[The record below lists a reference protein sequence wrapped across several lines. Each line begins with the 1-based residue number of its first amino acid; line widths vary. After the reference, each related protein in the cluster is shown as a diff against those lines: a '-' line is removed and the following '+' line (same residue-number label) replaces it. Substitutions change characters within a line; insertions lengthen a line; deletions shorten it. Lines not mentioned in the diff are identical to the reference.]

1 MFRFFTRRISGLIV
15 TFAIITVISFGIIH
29 LAPGSPAEMGA
40 LNPQISKAQ
49 IDKINRLYGLNQ
61 PIFKQYINWIKNLA
75 HANFGVSLVDGRP
88 VSEKILE
95 RIPIT
100 VTINLISMLLI
111 LAAGIPIGIL
121 MAATES
127 KLPDKLL
134 TFFVFIGYATPGFW
148 LALLLML
155 FFGVNLH
162 ILPIAGLHSIG
173 ADKLSALGYFADEAK
188 HLVLPIFVSA
198 FGGLAGISRYVRGE
212 MITEFS
218 RGYIKY
224 LDARGMSKTS
234 IIKHAARNSL
244 LPIIT
249 ILGLSVP
256 GLIGGSVIF
265 ETIFAI
271 PGMGQLFYQSA
282 MARDYP
288 VILGIL
294 VIGAILTLLGN
305 LIADLAYGLADP
317 RTRTEAAS

>member
-1 MFRFFTRRISGLIV
+1 MLKFFATKLFSLTV
-15 TFAIITVISFGIIH
+15 TFIIITIISFGIIH
-29 LAPGSPAEMGA
+29 LAPGSPAQMGA
-40 LNPQISKAQ
+40 LNPQISQAQ

-61 PIFKQYINWIKNLA
+61 PIFKQYINWMKNLA
-75 HANFGVSLVDGRP
+75 RADFGVSLVDGR
-88 VSEKILE
+88 SASKKIFE

-100 VTINLISMLLI
+100 VTINLLSMLLI
-111 LAAGIPIGIL
+111 LAVGIPIGIL
-121 MAATES
+121 MAVNES
-127 KLPDKLL
+127 KLIDKLL
-134 TFFVFIGYATPGFW
+134 TFLVFIGYATPGFW
-148 LALLLML
+148 LALLLMIL
-155 FFGVNLH
+155 LGVNLH

-173 ADKLSALGYFADEAK
+173 ADKLSALGYLTDEAR
-188 HLVLPIFVSA
+188 HLILQIFVSA

-218 RGYIKY
+218 KGYIRY
-224 LDARGMSKTS
+224 LDARGMRKSF
-234 IIKHAARNSL
+234 IIKHAALNSL

-305 LIADLAYGLADP
+305 LIADIAYGLADP
-317 RTRTEAAS
+317 RIRTESTD

>member
-1 MFRFFTRRISGLIV
+1 MLKFFATKLFSLTV
-15 TFAIITVISFGIIH
+15 TFIIITIISFGIIH
-29 LAPGSPAEMGA
+29 LAPGSPAQMGA
-40 LNPQISKAQ
+40 LNPQISQAQ

-61 PIFKQYINWIKNLA
+61 PIFKQYVNWMKNLA
-75 HANFGVSLVDGRP
+75 RADFGVSLVDGR
-88 VSEKILE
+88 SASKKIFE

-100 VTINLISMLLI
+100 VTINLLSMLLI
-111 LAAGIPIGIL
+111 LAVGIPIGIL
-121 MAATES
+121 MAVNES
-127 KLPDKLL
+127 KLIDKLL
-134 TFFVFIGYATPGFW
+134 TFLVFIGYATPGFW
-148 LALLLML
+148 LALLLMIL
-155 FFGVNLH
+155 LGVNLH

-173 ADKLSALGYFADEAK
+173 ADKFSALGYLTDEAK
-188 HLVLPIFVSA
+188 HLILPIFVSA

-218 RGYIKY
+218 KGYIRY
-224 LDARGMSKTS
+224 LDARGMRKSF
-234 IIKHAARNSL
+234 IIRHAARNSL

-305 LIADLAYGLADP
+305 LIADIAYGLADP
-317 RTRTEAAS
+317 RIRTESTD

>member
-1 MFRFFTRRISGLIV
+1 MLKFFATKLFSLTI
-15 TFAIITVISFGIIH
+15 TFVIITIISFGIIH
-29 LAPGSPAEMGA
+29 LAPGSPAQMGA
-40 LNPQISKAQ
+40 LNPQISQAQ

-61 PIFKQYINWIKNLA
+61 PIFKQYINWMKNLA
-75 HANFGVSLVDGRP
+75 RADFGVSLVDGR
-88 VSEKILE
+88 SASKKIFE

-100 VTINLISMLLI
+100 VTINLLSMILI
-111 LAAGIPIGIL
+111 LAVGIPIGIL
-121 MAATES
+121 MAANES
-127 KLPDKLL
+127 KLIDKLL
-134 TFFVFIGYATPGFW
+134 TFLVFIGYATPGFW
-148 LALLLML
+148 LALLLMIL
-155 FFGVNLH
+155 LGVNLH
-162 ILPIAGLHSIG
+162 VLPIAGLHSIG
-173 ADKLSALGYFADEAK
+173 ADKFSTLGYLTDEAR
-188 HLVLPIFVSA
+188 HLILPIFVSA

-218 RGYIKY
+218 KGYIRY
-224 LDARGMSKTS
+224 LDARGMKKSF

-305 LIADLAYGLADP
+305 LIADIAYGLADP
-317 RTRTEAAS
+317 RIRTESTD